1 MFLGTNIEQ
10 RNITARL
17 KTGQKRDR
25 CVTQIPDYRQ
35 QMKTQIPVTA
45 FHRQD
50 KGVNKKTKK
59 RCNIA
64 FLVYLRKEWKLLK
77 QPI

>member
-35 QMKTQIPVTA
+35 QMKTQIPFVTFYWQNKGGKA
-45 FHRQD
+45 YISTERTLRTNRQ
-50 KGVNKKTKK
+50 
-59 RCNIA
+59 
-64 FLVYLRKEWKLLK
+64 
-77 QPI
+77 